1 MAVPAIPT
9 PSLVKLLE
17 AEAHEATAFIALLK
31 NEQALLVEGNVDGL
45 LPLAEQKSGFASRL
59 GALGEA
65 RERIVKGSGAGSG
78 RAGMETYL
86 TRQPG
91 DKALRTRWEELL
103 ALATECQALNNLN
116 GKLIR
121 LHLQHNQQAMA
132 TLMAAADQA
141 TTYGPDGH
149 QRPAGSG
156 RFLGSA

>member
-1 MAVPAIPT
+1 MSVPAL
-9 PSLVKLLE
+9 SLGQLLE
-17 AEAHEATAFIALLK
+17 SEAREAAAFIELLK
-31 NEQALLVEGNVDGL
+31 KEQALLVAGNVDGL
-45 LPLAEQKSGFASRL
+45 LPLVEQKGTFTAKL
-59 GALGEA
+59 GDLADA
-65 RERIVKGSGAGSG
+65 REKIINQAGAGSG

-86 TRQPG
+86 SQRPA
-91 DKALRTRWEELL
+91 DKALRSRWEALL
-103 ALATECQALNNLN
+103 AVAGEAQALNQTN

-121 LHLQHNQQAMA
+121 LHLQHNQQAMN